1 MFVALI
7 LHARPESCVKVK
19 TNTHSCSHSELW
31 LFHAFPVGLHHRL
44 PFFLYWLLT
53 DRFFF
58 LFATY
63 WASGHVSPV
72 FKSSTLI
79 LNHTS
84 PSPGTLMNLPITT
97 PTYHPYLCYCFHDY
111 QEAVCNEILNMAET
125 SVRYCSSLS
134 HYPHGSLHRLH
145 PHPSKQSLIISQQ
158 PQSHSS
164 SPEPSRLHCGM

>member
-1 MFVALI
+1 MLSLWAL
-7 LHARPESCVKVK
+7 AFSCF
-19 TNTHSCSHSELW
+19 SCRTPSSPPL
-31 LFHAFPVGLHHRL
+31 LSLLASNGSLLL
-44 PFFLYWLLT
+44 PLCY
-53 DRFFF
+53 
-58 LFATY
+58 Y

-72 FKSSTLI
+72 FKLSTLI

-84 PSPGTLMNLPITT
+84 PSPGTLMNIPTTT
-97 PTYHPYLCYCFHDY
+97 PTYHPYLCYRFHDY